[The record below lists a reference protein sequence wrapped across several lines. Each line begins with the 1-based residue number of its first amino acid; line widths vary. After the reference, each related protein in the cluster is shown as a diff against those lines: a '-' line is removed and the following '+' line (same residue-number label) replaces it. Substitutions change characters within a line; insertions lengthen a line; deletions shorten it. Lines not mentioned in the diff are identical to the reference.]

1 MDLMHV
7 EQPLTGSAWAIGV
20 FAFWLIVGAIPVASV
35 GLVLS
40 ALTRRDGHQ
49 WQPAW
54 RPVFLAGFVV
64 QICSLVATVPMWLML
79 LISSGLAVPG
89 GTGWE
94 SAATLILSASVVGG
108 CFALGAWRGLMAAAF
123 PASPPSILG

>member
-20 FAFWLIVGAIPVASV
+20 FAFWLIVGALPVALV

-40 ALTRRDGHQ
+40 ALTRRNGYQ

-54 RPVFLAGFVV
+54 RLVFQAGFVV
-64 QICSLVATVPMWLML
+64 QICSLVATVPMWLMSL
-79 LISSGLAVPG
+79 LSSGLPG

-94 SAATLILSASVVGG
+94 LAATVILSVSVVSG
-108 CFALGAWRGLMAAAF
+108 CFALGAWRELMAATFAEL
-123 PASPPSILG
+123 PPSILG